1 MNLKKDSNCLVSSI
15 SLLND
20 EDVHS
25 EEDERSEAKQA
36 EKENYHAWEQG
47 KQKED
52 GERDQLEDEHRE
64 QGKQT
69 EDEERDQLGDQQ
81 KNSQLE
87 KGNTVTKTTVVV

>member
-1 MNLKKDSNCLVSSI
+1 MNQRDSNCLVSSI

-20 EDVHS
+20 EDEHS
-25 EEDERSEAKQA
+25 EEDEHSIAKQA
-36 EKENYHAWEQG
+36 EKENYYDWEHG

-52 GERDQLEDEHRE
+52 EERDQLEDEHRE

-81 KNSQLE
+81 KNSQ
-87 KGNTVTKTTVVV
+87 